1 MRVGEYISRHQFF
14 FGILQPELLERVLSL
29 FLVNIMKD
37 NVKAK
42 HNHVYFDL
50 LAYKLKKKLRKTEKI
65 RMTGGKIVIQKWGF
79 LRHETKGKNESPE

>member
-1 MRVGEYISRHQFF
+1 M
-14 FGILQPELLERVLSL
+14 

-50 LAYKLKKKLRKTEKI
+50 LAYKLKKKLRKTAKI
-65 RMTGGKIVIQKWGF
+65 RMTGGKIVIQK
-79 LRHETKGKNESPE
+79 